1 MQSVDRGNGHVPSDG
16 QWPPDAS
23 SGEEN
28 AADLQSR
35 HASGFAHRLAPV
47 AIVVAGLLGL
57 IGLASR
63 PASEIGPVSDQ
74 ATGVGMLVIRITE
87 SLGILTGVA
96 GLVLLIAVWPGRR
109 KKGNDKPKR
118 RDEPTR
124 VHWAVRLALML
135 IPFLL
140 LGGMIALLVHASGD
154 AVAPQP
160 VLPAGPMS
168 GSAFADLQRRLD
180 AAGQASPSF
189 GIVFLVVTAIVGAA
203 AGLWFWKTRPQWT
216 YTTDSSTRRLR
227 QAVDDGLDALQ
238 RESDPRRAVIL
249 AYLAMERA
257 LAMQGLARMAP
268 EAPVEYMLRIL
279 ADLPD
284 CQDPVHLLT
293 ALFEEAKFSNHSID
307 SSDREAAVQALVA
320 VRAALGQAT

>member
-16 QWPPDAS
+16 QWPADAS

-28 AADLQSR
+28 AADLESR
-35 HASGFAHRLAPV
+35 HGSGFARRIALV
-47 AIVVAGLLGL
+47 AILVAGLLGL

-63 PASEIGPVSDQ
+63 PAGDFGSASDQ
-74 ATGVGMLVIRITE
+74 ASGFGMLVIRITE

-96 GLVLLIAVWPGRR
+96 GLILLIAVWPGRR
-109 KKGNDKPKR
+109 KRDEDKRKR
-118 RDEPTR
+118 REEPTR
-124 VHWAVRLALML
+124 VHWAIRLALML

-154 AVAPQP
+154 AAAPQP
-160 VLPAGPMS
+160 VLPAGPMN
-168 GSAFADLQRRLD
+168 GSAFAELERRLD

-189 GIVFLVVTAIVGAA
+189 GIVFVVVTSIVAA
-203 AGLWFWKTRPQWT
+203 SVGLWLWKTRPQWT
-216 YTTDSSTRRLR
+216 STPDSSTRRLK

-284 CQDPVHLLT
+284 CQDAVHLLT
-293 ALFEEAKFSNHSID
+293 ALFEEAKFSHHSID
-307 SSDREAAVQALVA
+307 SADREAAVQALIA